1 MHTSQ
6 QTGAVE
12 IEVTRAMSKSRNEE
26 TPVTS
31 VTVLD
36 AAEGGQ
42 VCLVCFSASLEFLFQ
57 SQIHNPYHLG

>member
-26 TPVTS
+26 TPVT
-31 VTVLD
+31 VLD

-42 VCLVCFSASLEFLFQ
+42 VCLVCFSASLEFQFQ
-57 SQIHNPYHLG
+57 SQIRNPYHLG